1 MYSVLKGKSCVSSY
15 SSALRP
21 GQWSTYQN
29 IKISNAIFEILK
41 ILLFL
46 FRKFAEKQKLLSTNV
61 EKDLKLTELL
71 KEENPVYAN
80 NGIIDIRCQST
91 TIS

>member
-29 IKISNAIFEILK
+29 IKLLNAIFEILK
-41 ILLFL
+41 IVLFF

-61 EKDLKLTELL
+61 DLKLTELL

-80 NGIIDIRCQST
+80 NGNIDIRCQNT
-91 TIS
+91 KIS